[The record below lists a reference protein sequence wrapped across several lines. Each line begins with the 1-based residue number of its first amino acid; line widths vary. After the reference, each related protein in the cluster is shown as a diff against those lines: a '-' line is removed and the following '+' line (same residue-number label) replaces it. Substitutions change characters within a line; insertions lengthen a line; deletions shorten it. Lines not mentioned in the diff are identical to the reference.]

1 MKRLVVAGAALGL
14 AACSPA
20 PPVWQVV
27 AVYTAPDTP
36 GDVPDRANVS
46 IDGSKLTGSTGCDK
60 VEGDVTV
67 TEDTLTVNEISFAD
81 TAGCEGAARYTHDQ
95 LASLVVPEATF
106 RINNVSDTEKVLT
119 LEGDD
124 VNEPSIRVMM
134 L

>member
-1 MKRLVVAGAALGL
+1 M
-14 AACSPA
+14 
-20 PPVWQVV
+20 
-27 AVYTAPDTP
+27 
-36 GDVPDRANVS
+36 S
-46 IDGSKLTGSTGCDK
+46 IDGSKLTGSTGCGK

-67 TEDTLTVNEISFAD
+67 TEDTLPVNEISFAD

-124 VNEPSIRVMM
+124 VNEPSMRVMM